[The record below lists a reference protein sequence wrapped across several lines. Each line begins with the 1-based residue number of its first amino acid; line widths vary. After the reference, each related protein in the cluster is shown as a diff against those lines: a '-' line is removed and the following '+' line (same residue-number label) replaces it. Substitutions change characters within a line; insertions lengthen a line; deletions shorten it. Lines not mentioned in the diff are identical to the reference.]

1 MATPIFMPRQGQSV
15 ESCILVEWLVKG
27 GDSIKEGTPV
37 ANIETDKA
45 VFEVESPAAG
55 TVLDLFFEEGADI
68 PVLTNIAAVGDEGE
82 DVSGL
87 RPEGA
92 AAEPPAATTAEE
104 PPAEK
109 AAAPEPTPAAAAPT
123 PASTAGGTGISPRA
137 RNLAAELGVATAGL
151 AGTGPHGRVIE
162 RDVKAAAETMPRMT
176 AAAREAAAAGLAAPA
191 TGSGPDGMVL
201 AGDLTATPVA
211 APSAAPATTE
221 PEVIPISGIRKI
233 IAERMHQS
241 LATTAQLTLTM
252 SFDATGILAYRK
264 KVKANGEAMG
274 LPNITINDLVAYA
287 TVRMLA
293 KTPVLNAHFLG
304 DRIVRYPSVNLGVAM
319 DTPRGLM
326 VPVVHGAE
334 RLSLSELSAA
344 VKPMAD
350 AAREGAIN
358 PDLLQGG
365 TFTITNMGMM
375 GVETFTP
382 VLNAPEVGILGVGGL
397 QLKPVQGAGGV
408 EHVQA
413 ITLSLTVDHQ
423 AVDGADGARFLKAL
437 TTALENFELTLA
449 E

>member
-15 ESCILVEWLVKG
+15 ESCILVEWLVKA
-27 GDSIKEGTPV
+27 GDAVEEGAAV

-45 VFEVESPAAG
+45 VFEIESPAAG
-55 TVLDLFFEEGADI
+55 TIVDLFFEEGDDI
-68 PVLTNIAAVGDEGE
+68 PVLTNIAAVGEAGE

-87 RPEGA
+87 RSDSGA
-92 AAEPPAATTAEE
+92 TESPVAVTEA
-104 PPAEK
+104 PAEVT
-109 AAAPEPTPAAAAPT
+109 AAPEPASPVPAAAAG
-123 PASTAGGTGISPRA
+123 ATAVSPRA
-137 RNLAAELGVATAGL
+137 RNLAAELGVAAAGL
-151 AGTGPHGRVIE
+151 TGSGPHGRVIE
-162 RDVKAAAETMPRMT
+162 RDVRAAAETMPRMSG
-176 AAAREAAAAGLAAPA
+176 AAREAAAGGLAAPA
-191 TGSGPDGMVL
+191 AGSGPGGMVL
-201 AGDLTATPVA
+201 AGDLTAAAPTTPLSVAVPVA
-211 APSAAPATTE
+211 AE
-221 PEVIPISGIRKI
+221 PEVVPMTGIRKI

-241 LATTAQLTLTM
+241 LATTAQLTMTM
-252 SFDATGILAYRK
+252 SFDATAILAYRR
-264 KVKANGEAMG
+264 KVKASGEMMG
-274 LPNITINDLVAYA
+274 LPNITINDLIAYA

-326 VPVVHGAE
+326 VPVVQGAE
-334 RLSLSELSAA
+334 RLSLSALSAA
-344 VKPMAD
+344 IKPMAD

-397 QLKPVQGAGGV
+397 QLKPVQGAAGV
-408 EHVQA
+408 EHIQA

-449 E
+449 G

>member
-1 MATPIFMPRQGQSV
+1 MATPVFMPRQGQSV
-15 ESCILVEWLVKG
+15 ESCILVEWLVKA
-27 GDSIKEGTPV
+27 GDSVEEGTPV

-45 VFEVESPAAG
+45 VFEIESPAAG
-55 TVLDLFFEEGADI
+55 TVLGLFFEEGDDI
-68 PVLTNIAAVGDEGE
+68 PVLTNIAAVGEEGE
-82 DVSGL
+82 DASGL
-87 RPEGA
+87 RPEEA
-92 AAEPPAATTAEE
+92 AAEPPASPVEE
-104 PPAEK
+104 PSPVEK
-109 AAAPEPTPAAAAPT
+109 PAAAAPT
-123 PASTAGGTGISPRA
+123 PATPAPAAAATGISPRA
-137 RNLAAELGVATAGL
+137 RGVAAELGVPTAGL

-162 RDVKAAAETMPRMT
+162 RDIRAAPEALPRMS
-176 AAAREAAAAGLAAPA
+176 AAAREAAAGGLAAPA
-191 TGSGPDGMVL
+191 AGSGPGGMVL
-201 AGDLTATPVA
+201 AGDLTA
-211 APSAAPATTE
+211 APSARPAAAPAMAE
-221 PEVIPISGIRKI
+221 PEVIPMSGIRKI

-252 SFDATGILAYRK
+252 SFNAAAILAYRK
-264 KVKANGEAMG
+264 KVKANAEAMG

-334 RLSLSELSAA
+334 RLSLSALSAA
-344 VKPMAD
+344 IKPMTE
-350 AAREGAIN
+350 AAREGTIN

-397 QLKPVQGAGGV
+397 QLKPVQGAGGI
-408 EHVQA
+408 EHIQA